1 MKSGLVCHDGA
12 YTRKACP
19 SDPHPAASVI
29 YKELDPFSS
38 EDKFARSGRAAEEQ
52 MAFYL
57 KRFFANDPEI
67 VVLNG
72 IRLEHNGDAAQ
83 VDHLLIH
90 SHGLSIVESKSVVGK
105 IQIKDDGQWL
115 RWFGANQS
123 RGMASPITQA
133 RLQER
138 FFRDVLGKASK
149 RPDLFS
155 TIPFDLYVAIS
166 DSGIILWPKSG
177 QVEGVCKADQVPDR
191 ILAANTARV
200 NSGQAQGLALPDRLK
215 IAEFLVKTNKPLR
228 PHEGDV
234 KGEAKVETEVA
245 EATKPQESAV
255 APAKDSSEIPSN
267 GHACRQCRSTD
278 LEIRYGYSYFFFC
291 KACETNTTIKPICQ
305 KCGEPGRLRKQKNTF
320 YVTCE
325 RCQGEEVFFVNG
337 G

>member
-12 YTRKACP
+12 CTCKACP

-57 KRFFANDPEI
+57 KRFFAHDPEI

-200 NSGQAQGLALPDRLK
+200 NSGQLQGLALPDRLK

-234 KGEAKVETEVA
+234 KGDAKVETEVA
-245 EATKPQESAV
+245 EATKPQEGAV
-255 APAKDSSEIPSN
+255 TPEKDSPETPSN
-267 GHACRQCRSTD
+267 GHACRQCSTRRS
-278 LEIRYGYSYFFFC
+278 
-291 KACETNTTIKPICQ
+291 
-305 KCGEPGRLRKQKNTF
+305 
-320 YVTCE
+320 
-325 RCQGEEVFFVNG
+325 
-337 G
+337 